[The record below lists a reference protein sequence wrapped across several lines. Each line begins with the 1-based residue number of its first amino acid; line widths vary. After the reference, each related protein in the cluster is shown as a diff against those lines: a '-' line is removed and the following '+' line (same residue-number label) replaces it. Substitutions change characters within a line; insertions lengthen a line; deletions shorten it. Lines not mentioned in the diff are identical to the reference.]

1 MRKAIIS
8 MLVILMGVFLIL
20 SGCAKKEEAA
30 ASTWKD
36 GVYFAQLP
44 DFDPE
49 TGWKDVVILEVKDGK
64 IASVVWNAVHRDA
77 GPDKITRS
85 MNGQYPMVERGGAK
99 VPWHEQAQKAVAYLL
114 ETQDPTKI
122 TYKDDEGHT
131 DAISGVS
138 IHVKELFELAK
149 EALERGP
156 VGYGPYKDGTYHAE
170 QADFSPQGWKEF
182 VDITVLGG
190 RIVAVRWDALHK
202 DGGDPKDTRSRNGEY
217 GMYENGGAQAPW
229 WQQAEAVEKY
239 LMQTQ
244 DPTKITYK
252 DDEGHTDAISGVS
265 IHVNSFFQLAQEA
278 LKDAR
283 R

>member
-1 MRKAIIS
+1 M
-8 MLVILMGVFLIL
+8 F
-20 SGCAKKEEAA
+20 
-30 ASTWKD
+30 
-36 GVYFAQLP
+36 FAQLP

-49 TGWKDVVILEVKDGK
+49 TGWKEVVFLEVKEGK

-170 QADFSPQGWKEF
+170 QADLSPQAWKEF
-182 VDITVLGG
+182 LDHRRCWPEDRARAKDALYTDGGRSRLPSSSPRQNETVLYP
-190 RIVAVRWDALHK
+190 R
-202 DGGDPKDTRSRNGEY
+202 
-217 GMYENGGAQAPW
+217 
-229 WQQAEAVEKY
+229 
-239 LMQTQ
+239 
-244 DPTKITYK
+244 
-252 DDEGHTDAISGVS
+252 
-265 IHVNSFFQLAQEA
+265 
-278 LKDAR
+278 
-283 R
+283 